1 MMICPNCR
9 AEYRQGFSHCVDC
22 DVDLV
27 EPSATTLVA
36 PPSDS
41 SAVET
46 EDPFCEFWRGDDAR
60 VRGELSDILSEQGI
74 PIRTFEWQDHLFNRT
89 RLPVFRVAVPFSMFD
104 RAEKAVAE
112 AYGSAEE
119 ADNVMNPTEGNR
131 LEFRKPLELPWDQ
144 KLKGPDEEIPT
155 FWEQVTWK
163 RKKPASQSN
172 EEDPDRDSPGSE

>member
-1 MMICPNCR
+1 MICPNCR

-27 EPSATTLVA
+27 EPSATALAA

-41 SAVET
+41 SAVEM

-89 RLPVFRVAVPFSMFD
+89 RLPIFRIAVPFSLFD
-104 RAEKAVAE
+104 RAEKAVVE
-112 AYGSAEE
+112 AYGSAAE
-119 ADNVMNPTEGNR
+119 ADNVMNPTEENR
-131 LEFRKPLELPWDQ
+131 LEFRKLLELPWDQ
-144 KLKGPDEEIPT
+144 KLKSSEEEIPS
-155 FWEQVTWK
+155 FWEQWK
-163 RKKPASQSN
+163 RKKRAN
-172 EEDPDRDSPGSE
+172 ETDEDDPDRENRGSE